1 VALTSDIPNFSVW
14 SWDGTDHHPPFQP
27 KVWLPQQTKTIEL
40 VQEASFRGPVRPR
53 GCALSTW
60 HSNHRIFIML
70 ASANTMG
77 EEHGVDKSCLW
88 LCVPQH
94 VFQQNS
100 HQHQITTPA
109 KADMPLTHLAVAHTP
124 CTHLQELQARF
135 ESCNAP
141 DRANILDALLQVCGP
156 TEVDFLKRVISRRA
170 PLSSGRLL
178 TTIIHHLLELHVRLH
193 INTSSAARH
202 YSAPALHTT

>member
-1 VALTSDIPNFSVW
+1 VAPSLKSRGTARQFTGGRLALTVALTSDIPNFSVW
-14 SWDGTDHHPPFQP
+14 
-27 KVWLPQQTKTIEL
+27 LPQQTKIRSSSYKK
-40 VQEASFRGPVRPR
+40 QASAGPVRPR

-70 ASANTMG
+70 ASANTTG

-100 HQHQITTPA
+100 PQHPPLPHSPAA
-109 KADMPLTHLAVAHTP
+109 KADMPLTHLAVAHTT

-135 ESCNAP
+135 ESCGAP

-156 TEVDFLKRVISRRA
+156 AEVDFLKRVISRRA

-178 TTIIHHLLELHVRLH
+178 TTPGHHPHLPP
-193 INTSSAARH
+193 S
-202 YSAPALHTT
+202 